1 MKAVFSAVSLLLAAA
16 GTIGDIIPAT
26 AQGKGHIVQ
35 SNKANCSKA
44 AQKGQQK
51 MGKDS
56 VHLENFSPP
65 AGSGGAH
72 GKLLDDSSP
81 NGDKGGKSEP
91 STQGDQHKVSSMGE
105 ARLEADGSITLNLRS
120 DAYGLPVHGR
130 FNYKPNGKDYADV
143 MEHLHGL
150 KPGEVKQVPPWP
162 DPQELQK

>member
-1 MKAVFSAVSLLLAAA
+1 MKGVISTVSLLIVAA
-16 GTIGDIIPAT
+16 GTMGDILPAT
-26 AQGKGHIVQ
+26 ACRNCPQAQ

-65 AGSGGAH
+65 ADGAGAH

-81 NGDKGGKSEP
+81 KDKGGKSQSP
-91 STQGDQHKVSSMGE
+91 AQGDKDKVSSMGE

-130 FNYKPNGKDYADV
+130 FNYKPNEKDYADV
-143 MEHLHGL
+143 MEHVHGL

-162 DPQELQK
+162 DPHDLRK